1 MPRIK
6 RSTVRHRKLFES
18 IDWLLTS
25 DATAEAAIEGAIW
38 EIERDPKRL
47 GFYNQE
53 MDVWYAKLTLPS
65 RTEVVL
71 YYSINQ
77 RFVMMLTIKVV

>member
-6 RSTVRHRKLFES
+6 RSTVRHEKLFES
-18 IDWLLTS
+18 IKGLLAS
-25 DATAEAAIEGAIW
+25 DPTAEAAIEGAIW

-47 GFYNQE
+47 GFYDRE
-53 MDVWYAKLTLPS
+53 LDVWYAKLALPS
-65 RTEVVL
+65 KTDVML
-71 YYSINQ
+71 YYSIHD